1 MGKMTTSTL
10 LLELIKHSF
19 FIKST
24 TTRLYPEGDARQVLY
39 DSIDEFRFSVMRM
52 LDQLAFWVIHTG
64 IGREPA
70 RFGISS
76 EVIDNVLSSD
86 GTVGITALNVE
97 SVVGLRQY
105 LQPNDLVRHLPV
117 YLSAPPP
124 AVHARRLARKHVPK
138 DEIDKTIEA
147 AARMEKH
154 ARVATHIPFVFI
166 KSDPIVRVV
175 ALEILGALEK
185 HRNTHHV

>member
-1 MGKMTTSTL
+1 MTTSTL

-24 TTRLYPEGDARQVLY
+24 TTRRYSEGDARQVLY

-97 SVVGLRQY
+97 SVVGMRQY

-124 AVHARRLARKHVPK
+124 TVHARRLARKHVAK
-138 DEIDKTIEA
+138 DEIDKTIDA
-147 AARMEKH
+147 AARMEKE
-154 ARVATHIPFVFI
+154 ARAATHIPFVFI
-166 KSDPIVRVV
+166 RNDPNVRVV
-175 ALEILGALEK
+175 ALEIVGALERR
-185 HRNTHHV
+185 RNTHNV